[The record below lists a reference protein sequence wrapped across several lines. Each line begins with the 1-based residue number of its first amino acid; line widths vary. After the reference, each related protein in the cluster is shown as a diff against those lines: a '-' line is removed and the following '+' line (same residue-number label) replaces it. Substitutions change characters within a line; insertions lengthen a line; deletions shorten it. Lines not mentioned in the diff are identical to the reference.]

1 MITANDQAYID
12 PHLPRKIA
20 TCTSVEELDALVAA
34 FKERGEVFP
43 AECRGDVI
51 RKQQELEA
59 RRGK

>member
-1 MITANDQAYID
+1 VTD

-43 AECRGDVI
+43 AELRGDVLE
-51 RKQQELEA
+51 RQRQLEA
-59 RRGK
+59 QRGKR

>member
-1 MITANDQAYID
+1 MTD

-43 AECRGDVI
+43 AECRGDVLE
-51 RKQQELEA
+51 RQRQLEA
-59 RRGK
+59 QRGKR